1 MARSTENASARERA
15 RQMQAAQAK
24 KDKRASLLLPIIV
37 VVLAVAM
44 VVGLIFWVVTRD
56 DEGASYTEGPAPSV
70 ANEYGGITLTSST
83 EIAEGDDVGT
93 VDAEDVPDRDEN
105 GTAPRQEGE
114 PPHLVIYTDPGC
126 PACQQMEE
134 AYGSTIAELLDQGL
148 ITAEFR
154 SVQVVPSP
162 TNYSARASNA
172 FACMA
177 EESPEN
183 YKSYLTYITATY
195 AQDELSNEGLAQAAQ
210 EQYGADISQCIEDG
224 TYRPFSSWTTEQASS
239 TLAQMNVQF
248 ATPTVFV
255 DDQNY
260 GLDFMEALGEEID
273 AYAAE
278 ADVDVDGVDVDDDDV
293 DTDAQTEADEDAVDD
308 GDDEAGAEDD
318 E

>member
-1 MARSTENASARERA
+1 MARSTESADARERA
-15 RQMQAAQAK
+15 RKMQAEQAK
-24 KDKRASLLLPIIV
+24 KEKRSTLLLPVIV

-44 VVGLIFWVVTRD
+44 VAGLVLWVVNRD
-56 DEGASYTEGPAPSV
+56 DDDAAYTEGPAPSV

-83 EIAEGDDVGT
+83 EVADGTDIGT
-93 VDAEDVPDRDEN
+93 VDAEDVPERDDN
-105 GTAPRQEGE
+105 GTAPRQEGQA
-114 PPHLVIYTDPGC
+114 PHLVIYTDPGC

-134 AYGSTIAELLDQGL
+134 TYGSTMAELLDQGL

-154 SVQVVPSP
+154 SVQVVGSP

-183 YKSYLTYITATY
+183 YKDYLTDITATY

-210 EQYGADISQCIEDG
+210 ERYDADISSCVEEG
-224 TYRPFSSWTTEQASS
+224 TYRPFGSWTTNQASD
-239 TLAQMNVQF
+239 TLAQMGVQF
-248 ATPTVFV
+248 ATPTVFI
-255 DDQNY
+255 DDQEY

-278 ADVDVDGVDVDDDDV
+278 AGDDVEADVDPDAE
-293 DTDAQTEADEDAVDD
+293 TDAEQ
-308 GDDEAGAEDD
+308 DEAEEGAVEVPEDD